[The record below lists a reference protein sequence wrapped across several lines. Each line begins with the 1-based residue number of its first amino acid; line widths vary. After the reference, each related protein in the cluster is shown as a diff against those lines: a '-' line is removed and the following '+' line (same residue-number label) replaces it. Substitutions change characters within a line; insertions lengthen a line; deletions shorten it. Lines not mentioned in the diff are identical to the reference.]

1 MGRARQIASAENM
14 DRILLDAS
22 AASTDEGEHLLLDG
36 SAASTDVGF
45 FINTE
50 IGTTETPPEGFVIES
65 SLATSAVT
73 SAKIASDAVDN
84 SKLAVDAQRLANR
97 NMVINGNMEIHQ
109 RRATDTHNDSVIDR
123 FTLVKNQLDEGDFT
137 TKHQSITDN
146 PPFSNELE
154 IKCTTNDTSI
164 ASNELIRVR
173 YRFEASTLQRLCYGT
188 PDAKSSTLSFY
199 VKTNLEGETFGV
211 ALTTQD
217 GTSQVIGTTYT
228 IEQANTWQR
237 VIFNVPGN
245 VNGTINNDTGNGMML
260 VWGLTVGS
268 QFRGTDNSD
277 WVNNSDAANLTGH
290 TANIASS
297 TDNEWH
303 LTGVQWELGDTATE
317 FEQESFEQNL
327 ARCQRYYQKSYNYEG
342 DPGTATTAGEIGNDG
357 NPSSGANTGQMIDF
371 HSYYCEMRTTPTMT
385 FYDVAGTS
393 GKVSTTKHGTNEYN
407 GETGDVFRGG
417 SKNYSVQRPASGN
430 SANSIRWHFEATAEL

>member
-146 PPFSNELE
+146 PPFSN
-154 IKCTTNDTSI
+154 
-164 ASNELIRVR
+164 
-173 YRFEASTLQRLCYGT
+173 
-188 PDAKSSTLSFY
+188 
-199 VKTNLEGETFGV
+199 
-211 ALTTQD
+211 
-217 GTSQVIGTTYT
+217 
-228 IEQANTWQR
+228 
-237 VIFNVPGN
+237 
-245 VNGTINNDTGNGMML
+245 
-260 VWGLTVGS
+260 
-268 QFRGTDNSD
+268 
-277 WVNNSDAANLTGH
+277 
-290 TANIASS
+290 
-297 TDNEWH
+297 
-303 LTGVQWELGDTATE
+303 
-317 FEQESFEQNL
+317 
-327 ARCQRYYQKSYNYEG
+327 
-342 DPGTATTAGEIGNDG
+342 
-357 NPSSGANTGQMIDF
+357 
-371 HSYYCEMRTTPTMT
+371 
-385 FYDVAGTS
+385 
-393 GKVSTTKHGTNEYN
+393 
-407 GETGDVFRGG
+407 
-417 SKNYSVQRPASGN
+417 
-430 SANSIRWHFEATAEL
+430 

>member
-36 SAASTDVGF
+36 SAANTDVGF

-50 IGTTETPPEGFVIES
+50 IGTTETPPAGFVLES
-65 SLATSAVT
+65 SIATSAVT

-84 SKLAVDAQRLANR
+84 TKLATDAQRLTNR
-97 NMVINGNMEIHQ
+97 NMIINGNMQIHQ
-109 RRATDTHNDSVIDR
+109 RVGTDQHDDSAVDR
-123 FTLVKNQLDEGDFT
+123 YTLVKNNLDTADFT
-137 TKHQSITDN
+137 TKHQLITDN
-146 PPFSNELE
+146 PPFSDELE
-154 IKCTTNDTSI
+154 IKCTTADTSI
-164 ASNELIRVR
+164 ASNELIRIR
-173 YRFEASTLQRLCYGT
+173 MRLEANTLQRLCYGT

-228 IEQANTWQR
+228 IENANTWQR

-245 VNGTINNDTGNGMML
+245 VNGTIDNDTGNGMMI

-268 QFRGTDNSD
+268 GFRGTDNSD

-297 TDNEWH
+297 TDNEFH

-317 FEQESFEQNL
+317 FEQETFSQNL
-327 ARCQRYYQKSYNYEG
+327 AKCQRYFYSPQVTNNFMGNLMAPDGNANDFIGSINFPVEMRAS
-342 DPGTATTAGEIGNDG
+342 PTLSITAAENGTVDGLGGITSNDSNAIGISFVRMANDG
-357 NPSSGANTGQMIDF
+357 I
-371 HSYYCEMRTTPTMT
+371 
-385 FYDVAGTS
+385 AGRR
-393 GKVSTTKHGTNEYN
+393 GLNVN
-407 GETGDVFRGG
+407 GD
-417 SKNYSVQRPASGN
+417 AD
-430 SANSIRWHFEATAEL
+430 AEL